1 MNIESAASGV
11 VAQADVAPKASN
23 GKTAKPIK
31 KVSEQNHE

>member
-23 GKTAKPIK
+23 GGTDLK
-31 KVSEQNHE
+31 KFPKQNHE